1 MKVLGYFLMLLGIFA
16 GVLVFFVSGTIE
28 IELFDGLWNL
38 PIKVFTLILSVTLL
52 FFGIRI
58 LRRKSRRLEV

>member
-1 MKVLGYFLMLLGIFA
+1 VLLGILA

-28 IELFDGLWNL
+28 IELFEGLWNL
-38 PIKVFTLILSVTLL
+38 PIKVFTIILSAGLL

-58 LRRKSRRLEV
+58 PRRKYKRLEV